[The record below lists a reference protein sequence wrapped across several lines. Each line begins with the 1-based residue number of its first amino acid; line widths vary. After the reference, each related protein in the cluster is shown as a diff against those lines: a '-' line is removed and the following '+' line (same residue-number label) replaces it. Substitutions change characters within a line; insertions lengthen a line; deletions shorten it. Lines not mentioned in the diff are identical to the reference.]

1 MAIHAQT
8 SCTLSTITDVEAV
21 YTYYYLSDST
31 ITVDEAPKDGVNAP
45 GAQTI
50 TVISDGESYI
60 WQLTE
65 PELDIEDDV
74 IQTAVGKLYYIEC
87 VKFSNGTYD
96 WGPLMTSSTY
106 AAAKAAYN
114 LSYQAIGQAQSANRA
129 TALLG
134 GHFIYNSEW
143 QTSNTPHSA
152 NVVQTVTSNG
162 IDVSDDPTKWEYN
175 THIGANGI
183 RLRYNEIIL
192 SEWKT
197 NSLIFY
203 IPTQKNNNLVQGEKG
218 LEITASGIDLYNP
231 SGNKGLEIT
240 SNGIDIFGE
249 QETKGLSMQ
258 SGGLIIYDPSE
269 TSSNSISLIA
279 VQQTGFSLGYDAD
292 KLEGLD
298 PYTTEIE
305 EPFMVW
311 QKAEDGGQDTHNRLY
326 IYTDDIIL
334 RINDDSSSIQQLF
347 LKDKL
352 SQIDNNILANNQA
365 INTNKQKIQKNEN
378 EISVNTQKIALNEGN
393 IDKNTAD
400 ITLINNKLIKIKAYW
415 TIDSNNH
422 LKLIEGVLNG

>member
-203 IPTQKNNNLVQGEKG
+203 IPT
-218 LEITASGIDLYNP
+218 SGK
-231 SGNKGLEIT
+231 KGLEIT
-240 SNGIDIFGE
+240 SNEIDIFGE
-249 QETKGLSMQ
+249 NETKGLSMQ
-258 SGGLIIYDPSE
+258 SGGLVIYDPSE
-269 TSSNSISLIA
+269 TSSALIA
-279 VQQTGFSLGYDAD
+279 VQQTGFRLGYDAD
-292 KLEGLD
+292 TLEGLD
-298 PYTTEIE
+298 PYTTAIA
-305 EPFMVW
+305 EPFIVW
-311 QKAEDGGQDTHNRLY
+311 QKAEDGGQDAHNRLY
-326 IYTDDIIL
+326 VYTDDIIL
-334 RINDDSSSIQQLF
+334 RINDNSPSTQQLF

-352 SQIDNNILANNQA
+352 SQIDDNILANNQA

-378 EISVNTQKIALNEGN
+378 EISVNTQNIILNKEN
-393 IDKNTAD
+393 ISKNTTD

-415 TIDSNNH
+415 TIDNNNH
-422 LKLIEGVLNG
+422 LTLVEGVLNG